1 MRSNSRWR
9 AKLAA
14 SLPACVGSFYKSVCV
29 GLTFDEER
37 RACFDL
43 GMISLRG
50 IPWWVIAAVGI
61 LVGRIESM
69 AAPLSAGVDFSG
81 MDKSVA
87 PGDSFYEYANGAW
100 LRTTEIPADKPAYGT
115 FTMIA
120 DRTRTNLASLI
131 ADLAKPGARGG
142 AEAGKVRT
150 FYVAFMD
157 EAGIEAKGISP
168 VKKELDAIAAIR
180 DRNDLARIMGG
191 NLRADVDPINNTSFH
206 TENLFGVWIS
216 QGLNDPDHYYAYLL
230 QGGLGMPD
238 RDYYVSDSPKMADLR
253 SKYRAH
259 VEAMLKLAGA
269 AEALAMADRV
279 FSLETKMAK
288 VHATR
293 VESEDVHLVQRWTRD
308 ELESKASGIDWAV
321 LFEAAGLKDARV
333 FYAWHPKAMI
343 GLSGLVASEPV
354 EAWKD
359 WLRFHAI
366 ERAASFLPK
375 TFVEEQFNFAGKT
388 LTGTPQM
395 RSREQRGVDFTSGV
409 LGDAVGK
416 LYVER
421 YFTAAAQRRVQAMVG
436 DLEKAFS
443 KRIDKLS
450 WMDPASKARAKEKL
464 KTLRVGVGYPKQW
477 RIDPALDIRS
487 DDALGNLERCE
498 LSHYRMELT
507 KLRKSANRDEWSISP
522 QIVNALNLP
531 LQNAINFPAAILQPP
546 FFDPAADA
554 AHNYAAIGAIIGH
567 EISHSFDDQG
577 SLFDARGLLDNW
589 WTKDDL
595 AHFIAAGEELAKQYD
610 QYRPFPD
617 LAVNGHQT
625 LSENIADLAG
635 LATAYDAFQ
644 LFLKRNPLPTVEGF
658 TPEQRFFISFDQAW
672 RSKAR
677 EAQLRKQIATDGH
690 APAQYRAATVRNLD
704 AWYDAFAVKPD
715 QKMYL
720 APNARVRV
728 W

>member
-1 MRSNSRWR
+1 
-9 AKLAA
+9 LI
-14 SLPACVGSFYKSVCV
+14 
-29 GLTFDEER
+29 FDEYR
-37 RACFDL
+37 PACFDL

-50 IPWWVIAAVGI
+50 IPWWAIAVVGI
-61 LVGRIESM
+61 LVGRIVSK

-131 ADLAKPGARGG
+131 ADLAKPAARGG
-142 AEAGKVRT
+142 AAAGKVRA

-157 EAGIEAKGISP
+157 DAGIEAKGISP
-168 VKKELDAIAAIR
+168 LKKELDAIAAIR
-180 DRNDLARIMGG
+180 DRKDLARLMGG

-238 RDYYVSDSPKMADLR
+238 RDYYVSDSPKMVDLR

-269 AEALAMADRV
+269 AEASAMADRI
-279 FSLETKMAK
+279 FALETRMAK

-293 VESEDVHLVQRWTRD
+293 VESEDVHLVQRWTRE
-308 ELESKASGIDWAV
+308 ELESKAPGIDWAV
-321 LFEAAGLKDARV
+321 LLEAAGLKDARV

-343 GLSGLVASEPV
+343 GLSALVASESV

-359 WLRFHAI
+359 WLTFHAV

-375 TFVEEQFNFAGKT
+375 AFVEEHFDFAGKT

-421 YFTAAAQRRVQAMVG
+421 YFTAAAQRRVQSMVG

-450 WMDPASKARAKEKL
+450 WMDPATKARAREKL

-477 RIDPALDIRS
+477 RIDPKLDIRS
-487 DDALGNLERCE
+487 DDALGNLERSE
-498 LSHYRMELT
+498 LSHYKMELA
-507 KLRKSANRDEWSISP
+507 KLHKAVNRDEWSISP

-577 SLFDARGLLDNW
+577 SLFDARGRLDNW

-595 AHFIAAGEELAKQYD
+595 AHFNAAGEALAKQYD
-610 QYRPFPD
+610 EYRPFPD

-635 LATAYDAFQ
+635 LATAFDAFE

-658 TPEQRFFISFDQAW
+658 TPEQRFFISFGQAW

-704 AWYDAFAVKPD
+704 AWYDVFGVKPS

-720 APNARVRV
+720 TPNDRVRV